1 MSAVTRLSAQ
11 GLPVMTSR
19 FPKALAVVVLVL
31 ATALGGC
38 NPFSSSGSEEAASTP
53 GASASAGLDPRYEE
67 GAFGAWSASLHTD
80 AGDARALSGQ
90 NASSGGGVQGWVDA
104 DGGTAVFAYS
114 RGDYASTLTAVGM
127 ADGSSL
133 WAVDLKDH
141 RRASES
147 VEAPLILGDFGFGD
161 VYCLP
166 MSVQNHVVCD
176 NVGLIDMRDGA
187 VTEIP
192 ETTDFMGVGSGE
204 AQDVVV
210 GNLGGNAAPVGVAAW
225 SVAGEEL
232 WRRDGLILDRSSV
245 GSTWAVA
252 RSSGSQTSYE
262 VISLTDGTTLSSFEL
277 PDGGLGANLAM
288 ATTEG
293 VLTFG
298 FLFNNGP
305 QAQYKVELLDT
316 GGDSLRVLAPAA
328 QIENRQLSISE
339 WPEEVLEHVPT
350 PETALAGIEG
360 PGRIRSRDDDWYRG
374 DSNTETV
381 TRVGA
386 PDVPLPGIDEL
397 GPVGDAVLTFDTD
410 SLNAYAAADA
420 RPLWELDLGAPDA
433 FNSHRRVKRAGRF
446 GFLIGRQS
454 DNDVTTATLL
464 APGRPGSAGAG
475 GSGDLTWEAS
485 TASGAPGIS
494 RSASDSGAAPGS
506 PSAPSTAPAPAP
518 SASMPPITVSPPS
531 GGGAVSGLQAFSD
544 DLAAANFDG
553 IRQACWTV
561 ADSTMDRQYFSAS
574 SRAGIL
580 DAIAGPG
587 EATSDGARWKGTAGT
602 VVVSSEELSSPYA
615 CPSYQPGGTAEELT
629 ADDARLLLTRIVG
642 IAEGSPV
649 RSGDNGHYDLFCQ
662 DWRTFTT
669 PAMTASLHMMLEG
682 EITVTLSSSDT
693 SSRRYTVTST
703 SNPSSPTL
711 VQNTTNASVCMDG

>member
-1 MSAVTRLSAQ
+1 
-11 GLPVMTSR
+11 MTSR
-19 FPKALAVVVLVL
+19 FPKVLAVVVLVL
-31 ATALGGC
+31 ATALSGC
-38 NPFSSSGSEEAASTP
+38 GPSPGSAESTSTP
-53 GASASAGLDPRYEE
+53 GATAAAGLDPRYEE

-80 AGDARALSGQ
+80 AEDARALSEKD
-90 NASSGGGVQGWVDA
+90 ASSYGGVQAWVDE
-104 DGGTAVFAYS
+104 DGGTAVFALSYGS
-114 RGDYASTLTAVGM
+114 YASTLTAVSMG
-127 ADGSSL
+127 DGSTR
-133 WAVDLKDH
+133 WTVDLKDH

-166 MSVQNHVVCD
+166 MTVQNHVVCD

-187 VTEIP
+187 IAEIP
-192 ETTDFMGVGSGE
+192 EVTDFIGVGSGE
-204 AQDVVV
+204 ARDVVV
-210 GNLGGNAAPVGVAAW
+210 GNLGGNAVPVGVAAW
-225 SVAGEEL
+225 SVAGAEL
-232 WRRDGLILDRSSV
+232 WRRDDLILDLSSV

-252 RSSGSQTSYE
+252 RRSGSQTSYE
-262 VISLTDGTTLSSFEL
+262 VVSLTDGATLSSFEL
-277 PDGGLGANLAM
+277 PDGGFGANLAM

-316 GGDSLRVLAPAA
+316 GGGSLRVLAPAA
-328 QIENRQLSISE
+328 QIENRQLSISA
-339 WPEEVLEHVPT
+339 WPEEVLEHIPT

-433 FNSHRRVKRAGRF
+433 INSHRRVKRAGRF
-446 GFLIGRQS
+446 GFLIGRQT
-454 DNDVTTATLL
+454 DGGATTATLL

-518 SASMPPITVSPPS
+518 SATMPPITVSPPS
-531 GGGAVSGLQAFSD
+531 GGGAVSGLQAFSN

-587 EATSDGARWKGTAGT
+587 EATPDGARWKGTAGT

-649 RSGDNGHYDLFCQ
+649 RSGDDGHYDLFCQ

-682 EITVTLSSSDT
+682 EITVTLSSSDA

>member
-1 MSAVTRLSAQ
+1 
-11 GLPVMTSR
+11 MTSR

-31 ATALGGC
+31 ATALSGC
-38 NPFSSSGSEEAASTP
+38 GPSPGSAESTSAP
-53 GASASAGLDPRYEE
+53 GATAAAGLDPRYEE
-67 GAFGAWSASLHTD
+67 GAFDAWSASLHTD
-80 AGDARALSGQ
+80 AGDARALLEKDV
-90 NASSGGGVQGWVDA
+90 SSYGGVQAWVDE
-104 DGGTAVFAYS
+104 DGGTAVFALSY
-114 RGDYASTLTAVGM
+114 GYYASTLTAVDM
-127 ADGSSL
+127 RDGSTR
-133 WAVDLKDH
+133 WTVDLKDH

-161 VYCLP
+161 EYCLP
-166 MSVQNHVVCD
+166 MTVQNHVVCD

-187 VTEIP
+187 VAEIP
-192 ETTDFMGVGSGE
+192 EVTDFIGVGSGE

-210 GNLGGNAAPVGVAAW
+210 GNLGGNAVPVGVAAW

-232 WRRDGLILDRSSV
+232 WRRDDLILDLSSV

-252 RSSGSQTSYE
+252 RRSGSRTSYE
-262 VISLTDGTTLSSFEL
+262 VVSLTDGATLSSFEL
-277 PDGGLGANLAM
+277 PDGGFGANLAM

-305 QAQYKVELLDT
+305 QAQYKVELLDA
-316 GGDSLRVLAPAA
+316 GGGSLRVLAPAA
-328 QIENRQLSISE
+328 QIENRQLSISA
-339 WPEEVLEHVPT
+339 WPEEVLEHIPT

-381 TRVGA
+381 TRVDA
-386 PDVPLPGIDEL
+386 PDVPLPGIDEF

-433 FNSHRRVKRAGRF
+433 INSHRRVKRAGRF
-446 GFLIGRQS
+446 GFLIGRQT
-454 DNDVTTATLL
+454 DGGATTATLL

-475 GSGDLTWEAS
+475 GAGDLTWEAS

-587 EATSDGARWKGTAGT
+587 ETTPDGARWKGTAGT

-615 CPSYQPGGTAEELT
+615 CPSYQSGGTAEELT

-682 EITVTLSSSDT
+682 EITVTLSSSDA

>member
-1 MSAVTRLSAQ
+1 
-11 GLPVMTSR
+11 MTSSR
-19 FPKALAVVVLVL
+19 FSKALAVVVLVL

-38 NPFSSSGSEEAASTP
+38 KPFWSSDSDESASAP
-53 GASASAGLDPRYEE
+53 GAGAPEAAGLDPRYEE

-80 AGDARALSGQ
+80 VGDAQALSGQ
-90 NASSGGGVQGWVDA
+90 DASSGGGVQGWVDA

-127 ADGSSL
+127 ADGSTR
-133 WAVDLKDH
+133 WTVDLKDH
-141 RRASES
+141 RRASGS
-147 VEAPLILGDFGFGD
+147 VETPLLVGDFGFGD

-166 MSVQNHVVCD
+166 MTVQNHVVCD

-187 VTEIP
+187 VAEIP
-192 ETTDFMGVGSGE
+192 EVTDFIGVGSGG

-210 GNLGGNAAPVGVAAW
+210 GNLGGNVVPVGVAAW

-232 WRRDGLILDRSSV
+232 WRHDGLILDRSSV

-262 VISLTDGTTLSSFEL
+262 VISLTDGATLSSFEL
-277 PDGGLGANLAM
+277 PDGGRGANLAM

-298 FLFNNGP
+298 FISS
-305 QAQYKVELLDT
+305 ADSMDRYKVELLDT
-316 GGDSLRVLAPAA
+316 GGGSLRVLSPAA
-328 QIENRQLSISE
+328 DIKIKQIPISS
-339 WPEEVLEHVPT
+339 WPEEVLEHIPT

-360 PGRIRSRDDDWYRG
+360 PGRIRSRDDDWYWG
-374 DSNTETV
+374 DSHTETV

-397 GPVGDAVLTFDTD
+397 GPGGDAVLTFDTD

-420 RPLWELDLGAPDA
+420 RPLWELDLGAEDA
-433 FNSHRRVKRAGRF
+433 INSHRRVKRAGRF

-454 DNDVTTATLL
+454 DGGATTATLL

-494 RSASDSGAAPGS
+494 RSASDSGAASGS
-506 PSAPSTAPAPAP
+506 SSAPPPSPAPAP

-544 DLAAANFDG
+544 DLAAGNFDG

-682 EITVTLSSSDT
+682 EITVTLSSSDA

-703 SNPSSPTL
+703 GNPSSPTL

>member
-1 MSAVTRLSAQ
+1 
-11 GLPVMTSR
+11 MTSR

-31 ATALGGC
+31 ATALSGC
-38 NPFSSSGSEEAASTP
+38 GPSPGSAESTSAP
-53 GASASAGLDPRYEE
+53 GATAAAGLDPRYEE

-80 AGDARALSGQ
+80 AGDARALSEKDV
-90 NASSGGGVQGWVDA
+90 SSYGGVQAWADE
-104 DGGTAVFAYS
+104 DGGTAVFALSYGS
-114 RGDYASTLTAVGM
+114 YVSTLTAVDM
-127 ADGSSL
+127 RDGSTR

-161 VYCLP
+161 EYCLP
-166 MSVQNHVVCD
+166 MTVQNHVVCD

-187 VTEIP
+187 VAEIP
-192 ETTDFMGVGSGE
+192 EVTDFIGVGSGG

-210 GNLGGNAAPVGVAAW
+210 GNLGGNAVPVGVAAW

-232 WRRDGLILDRSSV
+232 WRRDDLILDLSSV

-252 RSSGSQTSYE
+252 RRSGSRTSYE
-262 VISLTDGTTLSSFEL
+262 VVSLTDGATLSSFEL
-277 PDGGLGANLAM
+277 PDGGFGANLAM

-305 QAQYKVELLDT
+305 QAQYKVELLDA
-316 GGDSLRVLAPAA
+316 GGGSLRVLAPAA
-328 QIENRQLSISE
+328 QIENRQLSISA
-339 WPEEVLEHVPT
+339 WPEEVLEHIPT

-381 TRVGA
+381 TRVDA
-386 PDVPLPGIDEL
+386 PDVPLPGIDEF

-433 FNSHRRVKRAGRF
+433 INSHRRVKRAGRF
-446 GFLIGRQS
+446 GFLIGRQT
-454 DNDVTTATLL
+454 DGGATTATLL

-475 GSGDLTWEAS
+475 GAGDLTWEAS

-587 EATSDGARWKGTAGT
+587 ETTPDGARWKGTAGT

-682 EITVTLSSSDT
+682 EITVTLSSSDA

>member
-1 MSAVTRLSAQ
+1 
-11 GLPVMTSR
+11 MTSR

-31 ATALGGC
+31 ATALSGC

-80 AGDARALSGQ
+80 AEDARALSEKDG
-90 NASSGGGVQGWVDA
+90 SSDGGVRAWVDD
-104 DGGTAVFAYS
+104 DGGTAVFALSY
-114 RGDYASTLTAVGM
+114 GYYVSTLTAVGM
-127 ADGSSL
+127 QDGSTR
-133 WAVDLKDH
+133 WTVDLKDH
-141 RRASES
+141 RRASGS
-147 VEAPLILGDFGFGD
+147 VETPLLVGDFGFGD

-166 MSVQNHVVCD
+166 MTVQNHVVCD

-192 ETTDFMGVGSGE
+192 EITDFIGIGSGG

-210 GNLGGNAAPVGVAAW
+210 GNLGGNAVPVGVAAW

-232 WRRDGLILDRSSV
+232 WRRDDLILDLSSV

-252 RSSGSQTSYE
+252 RRSGSRTSYE
-262 VISLTDGTTLSSFEL
+262 VVSLTDGATLSSFEL
-277 PDGGLGANLAM
+277 PDGGFGANLAM

-305 QAQYKVELLDT
+305 QAQYKVELLDA
-316 GGDSLRVLAPAA
+316 GGGSLRVLAPAA
-328 QIENRQLSISE
+328 QIENRQLSISA
-339 WPEEVLEHVPT
+339 WPEEVLEHIPT

-386 PDVPLPGIDEL
+386 PDVPLPGIDEF

-433 FNSHRRVKRAGRF
+433 IDSHRRVKRAGRF
-446 GFLIGRQS
+446 GFLIGRQT
-454 DNDVTTATLL
+454 DGGATTATLL

-506 PSAPSTAPAPAP
+506 SSAPPPSPAP

-587 EATSDGARWKGTAGT
+587 ETTPDGARWKGTAGT

-662 DWRTFTT
+662 DWRTFMT

-682 EITVTLSSSDT
+682 EITVTLSSSDA

>member
-1 MSAVTRLSAQ
+1 
-11 GLPVMTSR
+11 MTSR

-31 ATALGGC
+31 ATALSGC
-38 NPFSSSGSEEAASTP
+38 GPSPGSAGSTSTP
-53 GASASAGLDPRYEE
+53 GATAAAGLDPRYEE

-80 AGDARALSGQ
+80 AGDARALSEKD
-90 NASSGGGVQGWVDA
+90 ASSYGGVQAWVDE
-104 DGGTAVFAYS
+104 DGGTAVFALSYGS
-114 RGDYASTLTAVGM
+114 YVSTLTAVDM
-127 ADGSSL
+127 RDGSTR

-161 VYCLP
+161 EYCLP
-166 MSVQNHVVCD
+166 MTVQNHVVCD

-187 VTEIP
+187 VAEIP
-192 ETTDFMGVGSGE
+192 EVTDFIGVGSGG

-210 GNLGGNAAPVGVAAW
+210 GNIGGNVVPVGVAAW
-225 SVAGEEL
+225 SVAGAEL
-232 WRRDGLILDRSSV
+232 WRRDDLILDLSSV

-252 RSSGSQTSYE
+252 RRSGSRTSYE
-262 VISLTDGTTLSSFEL
+262 VVSLTDGATLSSFEL
-277 PDGGLGANLAM
+277 PDGGFGANLAM

-305 QAQYKVELLDT
+305 QAQYKVELLDA
-316 GGDSLRVLAPAA
+316 GGGSLRVLAPAA
-328 QIENRQLSISE
+328 QIENRQLSISA
-339 WPEEVLEHVPT
+339 WPEEVLEHIPT

-386 PDVPLPGIDEL
+386 PDVPLPGIDEF

-433 FNSHRRVKRAGRF
+433 IDSHRRVKRAGRF
-446 GFLIGRQS
+446 GFLIGRQT
-454 DNDVTTATLL
+454 DGGATTATLL

-506 PSAPSTAPAPAP
+506 PSAPSTALAPAP

-587 EATSDGARWKGTAGT
+587 ETTPDGARWKGTAGT

-682 EITVTLSSSDT
+682 EITVTLSSSDA

>member
-1 MSAVTRLSAQ
+1 
-11 GLPVMTSR
+11 MTSR
-19 FPKALAVVVLVL
+19 FPKVLAVVVLVL
-31 ATALGGC
+31 ATALSGC
-38 NPFSSSGSEEAASTP
+38 GPSPGSAESTSTP

-80 AGDARALSGQ
+80 AEDARALSEKD
-90 NASSGGGVQGWVDA
+90 ASSYGGVQAWVDE
-104 DGGTAVFAYS
+104 DGGTAVFALSYGS
-114 RGDYASTLTAVGM
+114 YASTLTAVDM
-127 ADGSSL
+127 RDGSTR
-133 WAVDLKDH
+133 WTVDLKDH

-161 VYCLP
+161 EYCLP
-166 MSVQNHVVCD
+166 MTVQNHVVCD

-192 ETTDFMGVGSGE
+192 EVTDFIGVGSGE
-204 AQDVVV
+204 ARDVVV
-210 GNLGGNAAPVGVAAW
+210 GNLGGNAVPVGVAAW
-225 SVAGEEL
+225 SVAGAEL
-232 WRRDGLILDRSSV
+232 WRRDDLILDLSSV

-252 RSSGSQTSYE
+252 RRSGSQTSYE
-262 VISLTDGTTLSSFEL
+262 VVSLTDGATLSSFEL
-277 PDGGLGANLAM
+277 PDGGFGANLAM

-316 GGDSLRVLAPAA
+316 GGGSLRVLAPAA
-328 QIENRQLSISE
+328 QIENRQLSISS
-339 WPEEVLEHVPT
+339 WPEEVLEHIPT

-360 PGRIRSRDDDWYRG
+360 PGRIRSRDDDWYWG
-374 DSNTETV
+374 DSHTGTV

-420 RPLWELDLGAPDA
+420 RPLWGLDLGAPDA
-433 FNSHRRVKRAGRF
+433 INSHRRVKRAGRF

-454 DNDVTTATLL
+454 DGGATTATLL

-587 EATSDGARWKGTAGT
+587 ETTPDGARWKGTAGT

-649 RSGDNGHYDLFCQ
+649 RSGDDGHYDLFCQ

-682 EITVTLSSSDT
+682 EITVTLSSSDA

>member
-1 MSAVTRLSAQ
+1 
-11 GLPVMTSR
+11 MTSR

-31 ATALGGC
+31 ATALSGC
-38 NPFSSSGSEEAASTP
+38 GPSPGSDESTSTP

-90 NASSGGGVQGWVDA
+90 DASSGGGVQGWVDA

-133 WAVDLKDH
+133 WTVDLKDH
-141 RRASES
+141 RRASDS

-176 NVGLIDMRDGA
+176 NVGLIDMHDGA

-192 ETTDFMGVGSGE
+192 ETTDFIGVGSGE

-262 VISLTDGTTLSSFEL
+262 IISLTDGATLSSFEL

-339 WPEEVLEHVPT
+339 WPEEVLEQIPT

-433 FNSHRRVKRAGRF
+433 FNSHRRVERAGRF

-454 DNDVTTATLL
+454 DGGATTVTLL

-506 PSAPSTAPAPAP
+506 SSAPSPAPAP
-518 SASMPPITVSPPS
+518 SASMPPITVAPPS

-544 DLAAANFDG
+544 DLAAGNFDG

-682 EITVTLSSSDT
+682 EITVTLSSSDA
-693 SSRRYTVTST
+693 SSRCYTVTST

>member
-1 MSAVTRLSAQ
+1 
-11 GLPVMTSR
+11 MTSR

-31 ATALGGC
+31 ATALSGC
-38 NPFSSSGSEEAASTP
+38 GPSPGSAESTSTP
-53 GASASAGLDPRYEE
+53 GATAAAGLDPRYEE
-67 GAFGAWSASLHTD
+67 GAFGAWSASLHAD
-80 AGDARALSGQ
+80 AEDARALSEKDG
-90 NASSGGGVQGWVDA
+90 SSDGGVQAWVDE
-104 DGGTAVFAYS
+104 DGGTAVFALSY
-114 RGDYASTLTAVGM
+114 GYYASTLTAVSMG
-127 ADGSSL
+127 DGSTR
-133 WAVDLKDH
+133 WTVDLKDH

-147 VEAPLILGDFGFGD
+147 VETPLLVGDFGFGD

-166 MSVQNHVVCD
+166 MTVQNHVVCD

-187 VTEIP
+187 IAEIP
-192 ETTDFMGVGSGE
+192 EVTDFIGVGSGE
-204 AQDVVV
+204 ARDVVV
-210 GNLGGNAAPVGVAAW
+210 GNLGGNAVPVGVAAW
-225 SVAGEEL
+225 SVAGAEL
-232 WRRDGLILDRSSV
+232 WRRDDLILDLSSV

-252 RSSGSQTSYE
+252 RRSGSRTSYE
-262 VISLTDGTTLSSFEL
+262 VVSLTDGATLSSFEL
-277 PDGGLGANLAM
+277 PDGGFGANLAM

-316 GGDSLRVLAPAA
+316 GGGSLRVLAPAA
-328 QIENRQLSISE
+328 QIENRQLSISS
-339 WPEEVLEHVPT
+339 WPEEVLEHIPT

-433 FNSHRRVKRAGRF
+433 INSHRRVKRAGRF
-446 GFLIGRQS
+446 GFLIGRQT
-454 DNDVTTATLL
+454 DGGATTATLL

-518 SASMPPITVSPPS
+518 SASMPPITVSPQS

-587 EATSDGARWKGTAGT
+587 ETTPDGARWKGTAGT

-682 EITVTLSSSDT
+682 EITVTLSSSDA

>member
-1 MSAVTRLSAQ
+1 
-11 GLPVMTSR
+11 MTSR

-31 ATALGGC
+31 ATALSGC
-38 NPFSSSGSEEAASTP
+38 GPSPGSAESTSTP
-53 GASASAGLDPRYEE
+53 GATAAAGLDPRYEE

-80 AGDARALSGQ
+80 AEDARALSEKD
-90 NASSGGGVQGWVDA
+90 ASSYGGVQAWADE
-104 DGGTAVFAYS
+104 DGGTAVFALSYGS
-114 RGDYASTLTAVGM
+114 YVSTLTAVDM
-127 ADGSSL
+127 RDGSTR
-133 WAVDLKDH
+133 WTVDLKDH

-161 VYCLP
+161 EYCLP
-166 MSVQNHVVCD
+166 MTVQNHVVCD

-187 VTEIP
+187 VAEIP
-192 ETTDFMGVGSGE
+192 EVTDFIGVGSGE
-204 AQDVVV
+204 ARDVVV
-210 GNLGGNAAPVGVAAW
+210 GNLGGNAVPVGVAAW
-225 SVAGEEL
+225 SVAGAEL
-232 WRRDGLILDRSSV
+232 WRRDDLILDLSSV

-252 RSSGSQTSYE
+252 RRSGSRTSYE
-262 VISLTDGTTLSSFEL
+262 VVSLTDGATLSSFEL
-277 PDGGLGANLAM
+277 PDGGFGANLAM

-305 QAQYKVELLDT
+305 QAQYKVELLDA
-316 GGDSLRVLAPAA
+316 GGGSLRVLAPAA
-328 QIENRQLSISE
+328 QIENRQLSISA
-339 WPEEVLEHVPT
+339 WPEEVLEHIPT

-386 PDVPLPGIDEL
+386 PDVPLPGIDEF

-433 FNSHRRVKRAGRF
+433 IDSHRRVKRAGRF
-446 GFLIGRQS
+446 GFLIGRQT
-454 DNDVTTATLL
+454 DGGATTATLL

-587 EATSDGARWKGTAGT
+587 ETTPDGARWKGTAGT

-649 RSGDNGHYDLFCQ
+649 RSGDDGHYDLFCQ

-682 EITVTLSSSDT
+682 EITVTLSSSDA

>member
-1 MSAVTRLSAQ
+1 MAR
-11 GLPVMTSR
+11 R
-19 FPKALAVVVLVL
+19 
-31 ATALGGC
+31 
-38 NPFSSSGSEEAASTP
+38 SGS
-53 GASASAGLDPRYEE
+53 R
-67 GAFGAWSASLHTD
+67 
-80 AGDARALSGQ
+80 
-90 NASSGGGVQGWVDA
+90 
-104 DGGTAVFAYS
+104 
-114 RGDYASTLTAVGM
+114 
-127 ADGSSL
+127 
-133 WAVDLKDH
+133 
-141 RRASES
+141 
-147 VEAPLILGDFGFGD
+147 
-161 VYCLP
+161 
-166 MSVQNHVVCD
+166 
-176 NVGLIDMRDGA
+176 
-187 VTEIP
+187 
-192 ETTDFMGVGSGE
+192 
-204 AQDVVV
+204 
-210 GNLGGNAAPVGVAAW
+210 
-225 SVAGEEL
+225 
-232 WRRDGLILDRSSV
+232 
-245 GSTWAVA
+245 
-252 RSSGSQTSYE
+252 TSYE
-262 VISLTDGTTLSSFEL
+262 VVSLTDGATLSSFEL
-277 PDGGLGANLAM
+277 PDGGFGANLAM

-328 QIENRQLSISE
+328 QIENRQLFISA
-339 WPEEVLEHVPT
+339 WPEEVLEHIPT

-433 FNSHRRVKRAGRF
+433 INSHRRVKRAGRF
-446 GFLIGRQS
+446 GFLIGRQT
-454 DNDVTTATLL
+454 DGGATTATLL

-506 PSAPSTAPAPAP
+506 PSALSTAPAPAP

-587 EATSDGARWKGTAGT
+587 ETTPDGARWKGTAGT

-649 RSGDNGHYDLFCQ
+649 RSGDDGHYDLFCQ

-682 EITVTLSSSDT
+682 EITVTLSSSDA

>member
-1 MSAVTRLSAQ
+1 
-11 GLPVMTSR
+11 MTSR

-31 ATALGGC
+31 ATALSGC
-38 NPFSSSGSEEAASTP
+38 GPSPGSAGSTSTP

-80 AGDARALSGQ
+80 AEDARALSEKD
-90 NASSGGGVQGWVDA
+90 ASSYGGVQAWADE
-104 DGGTAVFAYS
+104 DGGTAVFALSYGS
-114 RGDYASTLTAVGM
+114 YVSTLTAVDM
-127 ADGSSL
+127 RDGSTR
-133 WAVDLKDH
+133 WTVDLKDH

-147 VEAPLILGDFGFGD
+147 LEAPLILGDFGFGD
-161 VYCLP
+161 EYCLP
-166 MSVQNHVVCD
+166 MTVQNHVVCD

-187 VTEIP
+187 VAEIP
-192 ETTDFMGVGSGE
+192 EVTDFIGVGSGE
-204 AQDVVV
+204 ARDVVV
-210 GNLGGNAAPVGVAAW
+210 GNLGGNAVPVGVAAW
-225 SVAGEEL
+225 SVAGAEL
-232 WRRDGLILDRSSV
+232 WRRDDLILDLSSV

-252 RSSGSQTSYE
+252 RRSGSRTSYE
-262 VISLTDGTTLSSFEL
+262 VVSLTDGATLSSFEL
-277 PDGGLGANLAM
+277 PDGGFGANLAM

-328 QIENRQLSISE
+328 QIENRQLSISA
-339 WPEEVLEHVPT
+339 WPEEVLEHIPT

-374 DSNTETV
+374 DSHTETV

-433 FNSHRRVKRAGRF
+433 INSHRRVKRAGRF
-446 GFLIGRQS
+446 GFLIGRQT
-454 DNDVTTATLL
+454 DGGATTATLL

-587 EATSDGARWKGTAGT
+587 ETTPDGARWKGTAGT

-649 RSGDNGHYDLFCQ
+649 RSGDDGHYDLFCQ

-682 EITVTLSSSDT
+682 EITVTLSSSDA

>member
-1 MSAVTRLSAQ
+1 
-11 GLPVMTSR
+11 MTSR

-31 ATALGGC
+31 ATALSGC

-80 AGDARALSGQ
+80 AEDARALSEKD
-90 NASSGGGVQGWVDA
+90 ASSYGGVQAWVDE
-104 DGGTAVFAYS
+104 DGGTAVFALSYGS
-114 RGDYASTLTAVGM
+114 YVSTLTAVDM
-127 ADGSSL
+127 RDGSTR
-133 WAVDLKDH
+133 WTVDLKDH

-161 VYCLP
+161 EYCLP
-166 MSVQNHVVCD
+166 MTVQNHVVCD

-187 VTEIP
+187 VAEIP
-192 ETTDFMGVGSGE
+192 EVTDFIGVGSGG
-204 AQDVVV
+204 ARDVVV
-210 GNLGGNAAPVGVAAW
+210 GNLGGNAVPVGVAAW
-225 SVAGEEL
+225 SVAGAEL
-232 WRRDGLILDRSSV
+232 WRRDDLILDLSSV

-252 RSSGSQTSYE
+252 RRSGSRTSYE
-262 VISLTDGTTLSSFEL
+262 VVSLTDGATLSSFEL
-277 PDGGLGANLAM
+277 PDGGFGANLAM

-328 QIENRQLSISE
+328 QIENRQLSISA
-339 WPEEVLEHVPT
+339 WPEEVLEHIPT

-433 FNSHRRVKRAGRF
+433 INSHRRVKRAGRF
-446 GFLIGRQS
+446 GFLIGRQT
-454 DNDVTTATLL
+454 DGGATTATLL

-475 GSGDLTWEAS
+475 GAGDLTWEAS

-587 EATSDGARWKGTAGT
+587 ETTPDGARWKGTAGT

-682 EITVTLSSSDT
+682 EITVTLSSSDA

>member
-1 MSAVTRLSAQ
+1 
-11 GLPVMTSR
+11 MTSR
-19 FPKALAVVVLVL
+19 FPKAVAVVVLVL
-31 ATALGGC
+31 ATALSGC
-38 NPFSSSGSEEAASTP
+38 GPSPGSAESTSTP

-80 AGDARALSGQ
+80 AEDARALSEKD
-90 NASSGGGVQGWVDA
+90 ASSYGGVQAWVDE
-104 DGGTAVFAYS
+104 DGGTAVFALSYGS
-114 RGDYASTLTAVGM
+114 YVSTLTAVDM
-127 ADGSSL
+127 RDGSTR
-133 WAVDLKDH
+133 WTVDLKDH

-161 VYCLP
+161 EYCLP
-166 MSVQNHVVCD
+166 MTVQNHVVCD

-187 VTEIP
+187 VAEIP
-192 ETTDFMGVGSGE
+192 EVTDFIGVGSGE
-204 AQDVVV
+204 ARDVVV
-210 GNLGGNAAPVGVAAW
+210 GNLGGNAVPVGVAAW
-225 SVAGEEL
+225 SVAGAEL
-232 WRRDGLILDRSSV
+232 WRRDDLILDLSSV

-252 RSSGSQTSYE
+252 RRSGSQTSYE
-262 VISLTDGTTLSSFEL
+262 VVSLTDGATLSSFEL
-277 PDGGLGANLAM
+277 PDGGFGANLAM

-305 QAQYKVELLDT
+305 QAQYKVELLDA
-316 GGDSLRVLAPAA
+316 GGGSLRVLAPAA
-328 QIENRQLSISE
+328 QIENRQLSISA
-339 WPEEVLEHVPT
+339 WPEEVLEHIPT

-386 PDVPLPGIDEL
+386 PDVPLPGIDEF

-410 SLNAYAAADA
+410 SLSAYAAADA

-446 GFLIGRQS
+446 GFLIGRQT
-454 DNDVTTATLL
+454 DGGATTATLL

-587 EATSDGARWKGTAGT
+587 ETTPDGARWEGTAGT

-649 RSGDNGHYDLFCQ
+649 RSGDDGHYDLFCQ

-682 EITVTLSSSDT
+682 EITVTLSSSDA

>member
-1 MSAVTRLSAQ
+1 
-11 GLPVMTSR
+11 MTSR
-19 FPKALAVVVLVL
+19 FPKVLAVVVLVL
-31 ATALGGC
+31 ATALSGC
-38 NPFSSSGSEEAASTP
+38 GPSPGSDESTSTP
-53 GASASAGLDPRYEE
+53 GATAAAGLDPRYEE

-80 AGDARALSGQ
+80 AGDAQALSGQ
-90 NASSGGGVQGWVDA
+90 DASSGGGVQGWVDA

-133 WAVDLKDH
+133 WTVDLKDH

-192 ETTDFMGVGSGE
+192 EVTDFIGVGSGE
-204 AQDVVV
+204 ARDVVV

-252 RSSGSQTSYE
+252 RSSGSRTSYE
-262 VISLTDGTTLSSFEL
+262 VVSLTDGATLSSFEL
-277 PDGGLGANLAM
+277 PDGGFGANLAM

-316 GGDSLRVLAPAA
+316 GGGSLRVLAPAA

-339 WPEEVLEHVPT
+339 WPEEVLEQIPT

-433 FNSHRRVKRAGRF
+433 FNSHRRVERAGRF

-454 DNDVTTATLL
+454 DGGATTVTLL

-506 PSAPSTAPAPAP
+506 SSAPPPSPAPAP

-649 RSGDNGHYDLFCQ
+649 RSGDDGHYDLFCQ

-682 EITVTLSSSDT
+682 EITVTLSSSDA

-703 SNPSSPTL
+703 GNPSSSGIL

>member
-1 MSAVTRLSAQ
+1 
-11 GLPVMTSR
+11 MTSSR
-19 FPKALAVVVLVL
+19 FSKALAVVVLVL

-38 NPFSSSGSEEAASTP
+38 KPFWSSDSDESASAP
-53 GASASAGLDPRYEE
+53 GATAPEAAGLDPRYEE

-80 AGDARALSGQ
+80 AEDARALSEKDG
-90 NASSGGGVQGWVDA
+90 SSDGGVQAWVDD
-104 DGGTAVFAYS
+104 DGGTAVFALSY
-114 RGDYASTLTAVGM
+114 GYYVSTLTAVDM
-127 ADGSSL
+127 RDGSTR
-133 WAVDLKDH
+133 WTVDLKDH

-161 VYCLP
+161 EYCLP
-166 MSVQNHVVCD
+166 MTVQNHVVCD

-187 VTEIP
+187 IAEIP
-192 ETTDFMGVGSGE
+192 EVTDFIGVGSGG

-210 GNLGGNAAPVGVAAW
+210 GNLGGNVVPVGVAAW
-225 SVAGEEL
+225 SVAGAEL
-232 WRRDGLILDRSSV
+232 WRRDDLILDLSSV

-252 RSSGSQTSYE
+252 RRSGSQTSYE
-262 VISLTDGTTLSSFEL
+262 VVSLTDGATLSSFEL
-277 PDGGLGANLAM
+277 PDGGFGANLAM

-316 GGDSLRVLAPAA
+316 GGGSLRVLAPAA
-328 QIENRQLSISE
+328 QIENRQLSISA
-339 WPEEVLEHVPT
+339 WPEKVLEHIPT

-433 FNSHRRVKRAGRF
+433 INSHRRVKRAGRF
-446 GFLIGRQS
+446 GFLIGRQT
-454 DNDVTTATLL
+454 DGGATTATLL

-682 EITVTLSSSDT
+682 EITVTLSSSDA

>member
-1 MSAVTRLSAQ
+1 MI
-11 GLPVMTSR
+11 SR

-31 ATALGGC
+31 ATALSGC
-38 NPFSSSGSEEAASTP
+38 GPSPGSAESTSTP
-53 GASASAGLDPRYEE
+53 GATAAAGLDPRYEE

-80 AGDARALSGQ
+80 AEDARALSEKD
-90 NASSGGGVQGWVDA
+90 ASSYGGVQAWVDE
-104 DGGTAVFAYS
+104 DGGTAVFALSY
-114 RGDYASTLTAVGM
+114 GCYASTLTAVDM
-127 ADGSSL
+127 RDGSTR
-133 WAVDLKDH
+133 WTVDLKDH

-161 VYCLP
+161 EYCLP
-166 MSVQNHVVCD
+166 MTVQNHVVCD

-187 VTEIP
+187 IAEIP
-192 ETTDFMGVGSGE
+192 EVTDFIGVGSGE
-204 AQDVVV
+204 ARDVV
-210 GNLGGNAAPVGVAAW
+210 GNLGGNAVPVGVAAW

-232 WRRDGLILDRSSV
+232 WRRDDLILDLSSV

-252 RSSGSQTSYE
+252 RRSGSRTSYE
-262 VISLTDGTTLSSFEL
+262 VVSLTDGATLSSFEL
-277 PDGGLGANLAM
+277 PDGGFGANLAM

-305 QAQYKVELLDT
+305 QAQYKVELLDA
-316 GGDSLRVLAPAA
+316 GGGSLRVLAPAA
-328 QIENRQLSISE
+328 QIENRQLSISA
-339 WPEEVLEHVPT
+339 WPEEVLEHIPT

-381 TRVGA
+381 TRVDA
-386 PDVPLPGIDEL
+386 PDVPLPGIDEF

-433 FNSHRRVKRAGRF
+433 INSHRRVKRAGRF
-446 GFLIGRQS
+446 GFLIGRQT
-454 DNDVTTATLL
+454 DGGATTATLL

-475 GSGDLTWEAS
+475 GAGDLTWEAS

-587 EATSDGARWKGTAGT
+587 ETTPDGARWKGTAGT

-649 RSGDNGHYDLFCQ
+649 RSGDDGHYDLFCQ

-682 EITVTLSSSDT
+682 EITVTLSSSDA

>member
-1 MSAVTRLSAQ
+1 
-11 GLPVMTSR
+11 MTSR

-31 ATALGGC
+31 ATALSGC
-38 NPFSSSGSEEAASTP
+38 GPSPGSAESTSAP
-53 GASASAGLDPRYEE
+53 GATAAAGLDPRYEE

-80 AGDARALSGQ
+80 AGDARALSEKDV
-90 NASSGGGVQGWVDA
+90 SSDGGVRAWVDD
-104 DGGTAVFAYS
+104 DGGTAVFALSYGS
-114 RGDYASTLTAVGM
+114 YVSTLTAVDM
-127 ADGSSL
+127 RDGSTR
-133 WAVDLKDH
+133 WTVDLKDH

-161 VYCLP
+161 EYCLP
-166 MSVQNHVVCD
+166 MTVQNHVVCD

-187 VTEIP
+187 VAEIP
-192 ETTDFMGVGSGE
+192 ETTDFMGIGSGE

-210 GNLGGNAAPVGVAAW
+210 GNLGGNAVPVGVAAW

-232 WRRDGLILDRSSV
+232 WRRDDLILDLSSV
-245 GSTWAVA
+245 RSTWAVA
-252 RSSGSQTSYE
+252 RRSGSRTSYE
-262 VISLTDGTTLSSFEL
+262 VVSLTDGATLSSFEL
-277 PDGGLGANLAM
+277 PDGGFGANLAM

-305 QAQYKVELLDT
+305 QAQYKVELFDA
-316 GGDSLRVLAPAA
+316 GGGSLRVLAPAA
-328 QIENRQLSISE
+328 QIENRQLSISA
-339 WPEEVLEHVPT
+339 WPEEVLEHIPT

-381 TRVGA
+381 TRVDA
-386 PDVPLPGIDEL
+386 PDVPLPGIDEF

-433 FNSHRRVKRAGRF
+433 INSHRRVKRAGRF
-446 GFLIGRQS
+446 GFLIGRQT
-454 DNDVTTATLL
+454 DGGATTATLL

-587 EATSDGARWKGTAGT
+587 ETTPDGARWKGTAGT

-682 EITVTLSSSDT
+682 EITVTLSSSDA

>member
-1 MSAVTRLSAQ
+1 
-11 GLPVMTSR
+11 MTSR

-31 ATALGGC
+31 ATALSGC
-38 NPFSSSGSEEAASTP
+38 GPSPGSAGSTSTP
-53 GASASAGLDPRYEE
+53 GATAAAGLDPRYEE

-80 AGDARALSGQ
+80 AEDARALSEKDG
-90 NASSGGGVQGWVDA
+90 SSDGGVRAWVDD
-104 DGGTAVFAYS
+104 DGGTAVFALSY
-114 RGDYASTLTAVGM
+114 GYYVSTLTAVGM
-127 ADGSSL
+127 QDGSTR
-133 WAVDLKDH
+133 WTVDLKDH
-141 RRASES
+141 RRASGS
-147 VEAPLILGDFGFGD
+147 VETPLLVGDFGFGD

-166 MSVQNHVVCD
+166 MTVQNHVVCD

-187 VTEIP
+187 ITEIP
-192 ETTDFMGVGSGE
+192 EVTDFIGVGSGE
-204 AQDVVV
+204 AQDIVV
-210 GNLGGNAAPVGVAAW
+210 GNLGGNVVPVGVAAW

-232 WRRDGLILDRSSV
+232 WRRDDLILDLSSV

-252 RSSGSQTSYE
+252 RRSGSQTSYE
-262 VISLTDGTTLSSFEL
+262 VVSLTDGATLSSFEL
-277 PDGGLGANLAM
+277 PDGGFGANLAM

-305 QAQYKVELLDT
+305 QAQYKVELLDA
-316 GGDSLRVLAPAA
+316 GGGSLRVLAPAA
-328 QIENRQLSISE
+328 QIENRQLSISA
-339 WPEEVLEHVPT
+339 WPEEVLEHIPT

-386 PDVPLPGIDEL
+386 PDVPLPGIDEF

-410 SLNAYAAADA
+410 SLSAYAAADA

-446 GFLIGRQS
+446 GFLIGRQT
-454 DNDVTTATLL
+454 DGGATTATLL

-587 EATSDGARWKGTAGT
+587 ETTPDGARWEGTAGT

-682 EITVTLSSSDT
+682 EITVTLSSSDA

>member
-1 MSAVTRLSAQ
+1 
-11 GLPVMTSR
+11 MTSR
-19 FPKALAVVVLVL
+19 FPKVLAVVVLVL
-31 ATALGGC
+31 ATALSGC
-38 NPFSSSGSEEAASTP
+38 GPSPGSDESTSTP
-53 GASASAGLDPRYEE
+53 GATAAAGLDPRYEE

-80 AGDARALSGQ
+80 AGDAQALSGQ
-90 NASSGGGVQGWVDA
+90 DASSGGGVQGWVDA

-133 WAVDLKDH
+133 WTVDLKDH

-252 RSSGSQTSYE
+252 RSSGSRTSYE
-262 VISLTDGTTLSSFEL
+262 VVSLTDGATLSSFEL
-277 PDGGLGANLAM
+277 PDGGFGANLAM

-316 GGDSLRVLAPAA
+316 GGGSLRVLAPAA

-339 WPEEVLEHVPT
+339 WPEEVLEQIPT

-433 FNSHRRVKRAGRF
+433 INSHRRVKRAGRF
-446 GFLIGRQS
+446 GFLIGRQT
-454 DNDVTTATLL
+454 DGGATTATLL

-506 PSAPSTAPAPAP
+506 SSAPPPSPAPAP

-682 EITVTLSSSDT
+682 EITVTLSSSDA

-703 SNPSSPTL
+703 GNPSSSGIL

>member
-1 MSAVTRLSAQ
+1 
-11 GLPVMTSR
+11 MTSR

-31 ATALGGC
+31 ATALSGC
-38 NPFSSSGSEEAASTP
+38 GPSPGSAGSTSTP
-53 GASASAGLDPRYEE
+53 GATAAAGLDPRYEE

-80 AGDARALSGQ
+80 AGDARALSEKDV
-90 NASSGGGVQGWVDA
+90 SSYGGVQAWVDE
-104 DGGTAVFAYS
+104 DGGTAVFALSYGS
-114 RGDYASTLTAVGM
+114 YVSTLTAVDM
-127 ADGSSL
+127 RDGSTR
-133 WAVDLKDH
+133 WTVDLKDH

-161 VYCLP
+161 EYCLP
-166 MSVQNHVVCD
+166 MTVQNHVVCD

-187 VTEIP
+187 IAEIP
-192 ETTDFMGVGSGE
+192 EVTDFIGVGSGG

-210 GNLGGNAAPVGVAAW
+210 GNLGGNAVPVGVAAW

-232 WRRDGLILDRSSV
+232 WRRDDLILDLSSV

-252 RSSGSQTSYE
+252 RRSGSRTSYE
-262 VISLTDGTTLSSFEL
+262 VVSLTDGATLSSFEL
-277 PDGGLGANLAM
+277 PDGGFGANLAM

-328 QIENRQLSISE
+328 QIENRQLFISA
-339 WPEEVLEHVPT
+339 WPEEVLEHIPT

-381 TRVGA
+381 TRVDA
-386 PDVPLPGIDEL
+386 PDVPLPGIDEF

-433 FNSHRRVKRAGRF
+433 INSHRRVKRAGRF
-446 GFLIGRQS
+446 GFLIGRQT
-454 DNDVTTATLL
+454 DGGATTATLL

-587 EATSDGARWKGTAGT
+587 ETTPDGARWKGTAGT

-649 RSGDNGHYDLFCQ
+649 RSGDDGHYDLFCQ

-682 EITVTLSSSDT
+682 EITVTLSSSDA

>member
-1 MSAVTRLSAQ
+1 
-11 GLPVMTSR
+11 MTSR
-19 FPKALAVVVLVL
+19 FPKVLAVVVLVL
-31 ATALGGC
+31 ATALSGC
-38 NPFSSSGSEEAASTP
+38 GPSPGSAGSTSTP
-53 GASASAGLDPRYEE
+53 GATAAAGLDPRYEE

-80 AGDARALSGQ
+80 AGDARALSEKD
-90 NASSGGGVQGWVDA
+90 ASSYGGVQAWVDE
-104 DGGTAVFAYS
+104 DGGTAVFALSYGS
-114 RGDYASTLTAVGM
+114 YVSTLTAVDM
-127 ADGSSL
+127 RDGSTR

-161 VYCLP
+161 EYCLP
-166 MSVQNHVVCD
+166 MTVQNHVVCD

-187 VTEIP
+187 VAEIP
-192 ETTDFMGVGSGE
+192 EVTDFIGVGSGG

-210 GNLGGNAAPVGVAAW
+210 GNLGGNAVPVGVAAW
-225 SVAGEEL
+225 SVAGAEL
-232 WRRDGLILDRSSV
+232 WRRDDLILDLSSV

-252 RSSGSQTSYE
+252 RRSGSRTSYE
-262 VISLTDGTTLSSFEL
+262 VVSLTDGATLSSFEL
-277 PDGGLGANLAM
+277 PDGGFGANLAM

-305 QAQYKVELLDT
+305 QAQYKVELLDA
-316 GGDSLRVLAPAA
+316 GGGSLRVLAPAA
-328 QIENRQLSISE
+328 QIENRQLSISA
-339 WPEEVLEHVPT
+339 WPEEVLEHIPT

-433 FNSHRRVKRAGRF
+433 IDSHRRVKRAGRF
-446 GFLIGRQS
+446 GFLIGRQT
-454 DNDVTTATLL
+454 DGGATTATLL

-587 EATSDGARWKGTAGT
+587 ETTPDGARWKGTAGT

-682 EITVTLSSSDT
+682 EITVTLSSSDA

>member
-1 MSAVTRLSAQ
+1 
-11 GLPVMTSR
+11 MTSR

-31 ATALGGC
+31 ATALSGC
-38 NPFSSSGSEEAASTP
+38 GPSPGSAESTSAP
-53 GASASAGLDPRYEE
+53 GATAAAGLDPRYEE

-80 AGDARALSGQ
+80 AGDARALSEKDV
-90 NASSGGGVQGWVDA
+90 SSYGGVQAWADE
-104 DGGTAVFAYS
+104 DGGTAVFALSYGS
-114 RGDYASTLTAVGM
+114 YVSTLTAVDM
-127 ADGSSL
+127 RDGSTR

-161 VYCLP
+161 EYCLP
-166 MSVQNHVVCD
+166 MTVQNHVVCD

-187 VTEIP
+187 VAEIP
-192 ETTDFMGVGSGE
+192 EVTDFIGVGSGG

-210 GNLGGNAAPVGVAAW
+210 GNLGGNAVPVGVAAW

-232 WRRDGLILDRSSV
+232 WRRDDLILDLSSV

-252 RSSGSQTSYE
+252 RRSGSRTSYE
-262 VISLTDGTTLSSFEL
+262 VVSLTDGATLSSFEL
-277 PDGGLGANLAM
+277 PDGGFGANLAM

-305 QAQYKVELLDT
+305 QAQYKVELLDA
-316 GGDSLRVLAPAA
+316 GGGSLRVLAPAA
-328 QIENRQLSISE
+328 QIENRQLSISA
-339 WPEEVLEHVPT
+339 WPEEVLEHIPT

-381 TRVGA
+381 TRVDA
-386 PDVPLPGIDEL
+386 PDVPLPGIDEF

-433 FNSHRRVKRAGRF
+433 INSHRRVKRAGRF
-446 GFLIGRQS
+446 GFLIGRQT
-454 DNDVTTATLL
+454 DGGATTATLL

-506 PSAPSTAPAPAP
+506 SSAPSTAPAPAP

-587 EATSDGARWKGTAGT
+587 ETTPDGARWKGTAGT

-682 EITVTLSSSDT
+682 EITVTLSSSDA

>member
-1 MSAVTRLSAQ
+1 
-11 GLPVMTSR
+11 MTSR

-31 ATALGGC
+31 ATALSGC
-38 NPFSSSGSEEAASTP
+38 GPSPGSAGSTSTP
-53 GASASAGLDPRYEE
+53 GATAAAGLDPRYEE

-80 AGDARALSGQ
+80 AGDARALSEKD
-90 NASSGGGVQGWVDA
+90 ASSYGGVQAWVDE
-104 DGGTAVFAYS
+104 DGGTAVFALSYGS
-114 RGDYASTLTAVGM
+114 YVSTLTAVDM
-127 ADGSSL
+127 RDGSTR

-161 VYCLP
+161 EYCLP
-166 MSVQNHVVCD
+166 MTVQNHVVCD

-187 VTEIP
+187 VAEIP
-192 ETTDFMGVGSGE
+192 EVTDFIGVGSGG

-210 GNLGGNAAPVGVAAW
+210 GNIGGNVVPVGVAAW
-225 SVAGEEL
+225 SVAGAEL
-232 WRRDGLILDRSSV
+232 WRRDDLILDLSSV

-252 RSSGSQTSYE
+252 RRSGSRTSYE
-262 VISLTDGTTLSSFEL
+262 VVSLTDGATLSSFEL
-277 PDGGLGANLAM
+277 PDGGFGANLAM

-305 QAQYKVELLDT
+305 QAQYKVELLDA
-316 GGDSLRVLAPAA
+316 GGGSLRVLAPAA
-328 QIENRQLSISE
+328 QIENRQLSISA
-339 WPEEVLEHVPT
+339 WPEEVLEHIPT

-386 PDVPLPGIDEL
+386 PDVPLPGIDEF

-433 FNSHRRVKRAGRF
+433 IDSHRRVKRAGRF
-446 GFLIGRQS
+446 GFLIGRQT
-454 DNDVTTATLL
+454 DGGATTATLL

-587 EATSDGARWKGTAGT
+587 ETTPDGARWKGTAGT

-615 CPSYQPGGTAEELT
+615 CPSYPPGGTAEELT

-682 EITVTLSSSDT
+682 EITVTLSSSDA

>member
-1 MSAVTRLSAQ
+1 
-11 GLPVMTSR
+11 MTSR

-31 ATALGGC
+31 ATALSGC
-38 NPFSSSGSEEAASTP
+38 GPSPGSAGSTSAP
-53 GASASAGLDPRYEE
+53 GATAAAGLDPRYEE

-80 AGDARALSGQ
+80 AGDARALSEKDV
-90 NASSGGGVQGWVDA
+90 SSYGGVQAWADE
-104 DGGTAVFAYS
+104 DGGTAVFALSYGS
-114 RGDYASTLTAVGM
+114 YVSTLTAVDM
-127 ADGSSL
+127 RDGSTR

-161 VYCLP
+161 EYCLP
-166 MSVQNHVVCD
+166 MTVQNHVVCD

-187 VTEIP
+187 VAEIP
-192 ETTDFMGVGSGE
+192 EVTDFIGVGSGG

-210 GNLGGNAAPVGVAAW
+210 GNLGGNAVPVGVAAW

-232 WRRDGLILDRSSV
+232 WRHDDLILDLSSV

-252 RSSGSQTSYE
+252 RRSGSRTSYE
-262 VISLTDGTTLSSFEL
+262 VVSLTDGATLSSFEL
-277 PDGGLGANLAM
+277 PDGGFGANLAM

-305 QAQYKVELLDT
+305 QAQYKVELLDA
-316 GGDSLRVLAPAA
+316 GGGSLRVLAPAA
-328 QIENRQLSISE
+328 QIENRQLSISA
-339 WPEEVLEHVPT
+339 WPEEVLEHIPT

-381 TRVGA
+381 TRVDA

-433 FNSHRRVKRAGRF
+433 INSHRRVKRAGRF

-454 DNDVTTATLL
+454 DGGATTATLL

-544 DLAAANFDG
+544 DLAAGNFDG

-649 RSGDNGHYDLFCQ
+649 RSGDDGHYDLFCQ

-682 EITVTLSSSDT
+682 EITVTLSSSDA

>member
-1 MSAVTRLSAQ
+1 
-11 GLPVMTSR
+11 MTSSR
-19 FPKALAVVVLVL
+19 FSKALAVVVLVL

-38 NPFSSSGSEEAASTP
+38 KPFWSSDSDESASAP
-53 GASASAGLDPRYEE
+53 GAGAPEAAGLDPRYEE

-80 AGDARALSGQ
+80 AGDARALSEKD
-90 NASSGGGVQGWVDA
+90 ASSYGGVQAWVDE
-104 DGGTAVFAYS
+104 DGGTAVFALSYGS
-114 RGDYASTLTAVGM
+114 YASTLTAVDM
-127 ADGSSL
+127 RDGSTR
-133 WAVDLKDH
+133 WTVDLKDH

-161 VYCLP
+161 EYCLP
-166 MSVQNHVVCD
+166 MTVQNHVVCD

-192 ETTDFMGVGSGE
+192 EVTDFIGVGSGE
-204 AQDVVV
+204 ARDVVV
-210 GNLGGNAAPVGVAAW
+210 GNLGGNAVPVGVAAW
-225 SVAGEEL
+225 SVAGAEL
-232 WRRDGLILDRSSV
+232 WRRDDLILDLSSV

-252 RSSGSQTSYE
+252 RRSGSQTSYE
-262 VISLTDGTTLSSFEL
+262 VVSLTDGATLSSFEL
-277 PDGGLGANLAM
+277 PDGGFGANLAM

-316 GGDSLRVLAPAA
+316 GGGSLRVLAPAA
-328 QIENRQLSISE
+328 QIENRQLPISS
-339 WPEEVLEHVPT
+339 WPEEVLEHIPT

-420 RPLWELDLGAPDA
+420 RPLWGLDLGAPDA
-433 FNSHRRVKRAGRF
+433 INSHRRVKRAGRF
-446 GFLIGRQS
+446 GFLIGRQT
-454 DNDVTTATLL
+454 DGGATTATLL

-494 RSASDSGAAPGS
+494 RSASDSGAASGS
-506 PSAPSTAPAPAP
+506 SSAPPTAPAPAP

-682 EITVTLSSSDT
+682 EITVTLSSSDA

>member
-1 MSAVTRLSAQ
+1 
-11 GLPVMTSR
+11 MTSSR
-19 FPKALAVVVLVL
+19 FSKALAVVVLVL

-38 NPFSSSGSEEAASTP
+38 GPSPGSAESTSTP
-53 GASASAGLDPRYEE
+53 GATAAAGLDPRYEE

-80 AGDARALSGQ
+80 AEDARALSEKDG
-90 NASSGGGVQGWVDA
+90 SSDGGVQAWVDA

-133 WAVDLKDH
+133 WTVDLKDH

-252 RSSGSQTSYE
+252 RSSGSRTSYE
-262 VISLTDGTTLSSFEL
+262 VVSLTDGTTLSSFEL
-277 PDGGLGANLAM
+277 PDGELGANLAM

-339 WPEEVLEHVPT
+339 WPEEVLEQIPT

-433 FNSHRRVKRAGRF
+433 FNSHRRVERAGRF

-454 DNDVTTATLL
+454 DGGATTVTLL

-506 PSAPSTAPAPAP
+506 SSAPPPSPAPAP

-544 DLAAANFDG
+544 DLAAGNFDG

-682 EITVTLSSSDT
+682 EITVTLSSSDA

>member
-1 MSAVTRLSAQ
+1 
-11 GLPVMTSR
+11 MTSR

-31 ATALGGC
+31 ATALSGC

-80 AGDARALSGQ
+80 AEDARALSEKD
-90 NASSGGGVQGWVDA
+90 ASSYGGVQAWVDE
-104 DGGTAVFAYS
+104 DGGTAVFALSY
-114 RGDYASTLTAVGM
+114 GYYASTLTAVDM
-127 ADGSSL
+127 RDGSTR
-133 WAVDLKDH
+133 WTVDLKDH

-147 VEAPLILGDFGFGD
+147 VETPLLVGDFGFGD

-166 MSVQNHVVCD
+166 MTVQNHVVCD

-192 ETTDFMGVGSGE
+192 EVTDFIGVGSGG
-204 AQDVVV
+204 ARDVVV
-210 GNLGGNAAPVGVAAW
+210 GNLGGNAVPVGVAAW
-225 SVAGEEL
+225 SVAGAEL
-232 WRRDGLILDRSSV
+232 WRRDDLILDLSSV

-252 RSSGSQTSYE
+252 RRSGSRTSYE
-262 VISLTDGTTLSSFEL
+262 VVSLTDGATLSSFEL
-277 PDGGLGANLAM
+277 PDGGFGANLAM

-316 GGDSLRVLAPAA
+316 GGGSLRVLAPAA
-328 QIENRQLSISE
+328 QIENRQLSISA
-339 WPEEVLEHVPT
+339 WPEEVLEHIPT

-433 FNSHRRVKRAGRF
+433 INSHRRVKRAGRF
-446 GFLIGRQS
+446 GFLIGRQT
-454 DNDVTTATLL
+454 DGGATTATLL

-587 EATSDGARWKGTAGT
+587 EATPDGARWKGTAGT

-682 EITVTLSSSDT
+682 EITVTLSSSDA

>member
-1 MSAVTRLSAQ
+1 
-11 GLPVMTSR
+11 MTSR
-19 FPKALAVVVLVL
+19 FPKVLAVVVLVL
-31 ATALGGC
+31 ATALSGC
-38 NPFSSSGSEEAASTP
+38 NPFSSSGSEEATSAS

-90 NASSGGGVQGWVDA
+90 DASSGGGVQGWVDA

-133 WAVDLKDH
+133 WTVDLKDH

-252 RSSGSQTSYE
+252 RSSGSRTSYE
-262 VISLTDGTTLSSFEL
+262 VVSLTDGATLSSFEL

-305 QAQYKVELLDT
+305 QSQYKVELLDT

-339 WPEEVLEHVPT
+339 WPEEVLEQIPT

-360 PGRIRSRDDDWYRG
+360 PGHIRSRDDDWYRG

-433 FNSHRRVKRAGRF
+433 FNSHRRVERAGRF

-454 DNDVTTATLL
+454 DGGATTVTLL

-506 PSAPSTAPAPAP
+506 SSAPSPAPAP

-544 DLAAANFDG
+544 DLAAGNFDG

-561 ADSTMDRQYFSAS
+561 SDSTMDRQYFSAS

-587 EATSDGARWKGTAGT
+587 ETTSDGARWKGTAGT

-642 IAEGSPV
+642 IAEGGPV
-649 RSGDNGHYDLFCQ
+649 RSGDDGHYDLFCQ

-682 EITVTLSSSDT
+682 EITVTLSSSDA

-703 SNPSSPTL
+703 GNPSSSGIL

>member
-31 ATALGGC
+31 ATALSGC
-38 NPFSSSGSEEAASTP
+38 NPFSSSGSEEATSAS

-90 NASSGGGVQGWVDA
+90 DASSGGGVQGWVDA

-133 WAVDLKDH
+133 WTVDLKDH

-252 RSSGSQTSYE
+252 RSSGSRTSYE
-262 VISLTDGTTLSSFEL
+262 IISLTDGTTLSSFEL

-328 QIENRQLSISE
+328 QIENRQLSISA
-339 WPEEVLEHVPT
+339 WPEEVLEHIPT

-360 PGRIRSRDDDWYRG
+360 PGRIRSRDDDWYWG
-374 DSNTETV
+374 DSHTETV

-433 FNSHRRVKRAGRF
+433 FNSHRRVERAGRF

-454 DNDVTTATLL
+454 DGGATTVTLL

-506 PSAPSTAPAPAP
+506 SSAPSPAPAP

-544 DLAAANFDG
+544 DLAAGNFDG

-574 SRAGIL
+574 SRGGIL

-649 RSGDNGHYDLFCQ
+649 RSGDDGHYDLFCQ

-682 EITVTLSSSDT
+682 EITVTLSSSDA

-703 SNPSSPTL
+703 GNPSSSGIL

>member
-1 MSAVTRLSAQ
+1 
-11 GLPVMTSR
+11 MTSR
-19 FPKALAVVVLVL
+19 FPKVLAVVVLVL
-31 ATALGGC
+31 ATALSGC
-38 NPFSSSGSEEAASTP
+38 GPSPGSAESTSTP
-53 GASASAGLDPRYEE
+53 GATAAAGLDPRYEE

-80 AGDARALSGQ
+80 AEDARALSEKDT
-90 NASSGGGVQGWVDA
+90 SSYGGVQAWVDE
-104 DGGTAVFAYS
+104 DGGTAVFALSYGS
-114 RGDYASTLTAVGM
+114 YVSTLTAVDM
-127 ADGSSL
+127 RDGSTR
-133 WAVDLKDH
+133 WTVDLKDH

-161 VYCLP
+161 EYCLP
-166 MSVQNHVVCD
+166 MTVQNHVVCD

-187 VTEIP
+187 ITEIP
-192 ETTDFMGVGSGE
+192 EVTDFIGVGSGG

-210 GNLGGNAAPVGVAAW
+210 GNLGGNAVPVGVAAW

-232 WRRDGLILDRSSV
+232 WRRDDLILDLSSV

-252 RSSGSQTSYE
+252 RRSGSRTSYE
-262 VISLTDGTTLSSFEL
+262 VVSLTDGATLSSFEL
-277 PDGGLGANLAM
+277 PDGGFGANLAM

-305 QAQYKVELLDT
+305 QAQYKVELLDA
-316 GGDSLRVLAPAA
+316 GGGSLRVLAPAA
-328 QIENRQLSISE
+328 QIENRQLSISA
-339 WPEEVLEHVPT
+339 WPEEVLEHIPT

-381 TRVGA
+381 TRVDA

-433 FNSHRRVKRAGRF
+433 INSHRRVKRAGRF
-446 GFLIGRQS
+446 GFLIGRQT
-454 DNDVTTATLL
+454 DGGATTATLL

-587 EATSDGARWKGTAGT
+587 ETTPDGARWKGTAGT

-682 EITVTLSSSDT
+682 EITVTLSSSDA

>member
-1 MSAVTRLSAQ
+1 
-11 GLPVMTSR
+11 MTSR

-31 ATALGGC
+31 ATALSGC
-38 NPFSSSGSEEAASTP
+38 GPSPGSAESTSTP
-53 GASASAGLDPRYEE
+53 GATAAAGLDPRYEE

-80 AGDARALSGQ
+80 VGDARALSEKDV
-90 NASSGGGVQGWVDA
+90 SSYGGVQAWADE
-104 DGGTAVFAYS
+104 DGGTAVFALSYGS
-114 RGDYASTLTAVGM
+114 YVSTLTAVDM
-127 ADGSSL
+127 RDGSTR

-161 VYCLP
+161 EYCLP
-166 MSVQNHVVCD
+166 MTVQNHVVCD

-187 VTEIP
+187 VAEIP
-192 ETTDFMGVGSGE
+192 EVTDFIGVGSGE
-204 AQDVVV
+204 ARDVVV
-210 GNLGGNAAPVGVAAW
+210 GNLGGNAVPVGVAAW
-225 SVAGEEL
+225 SVAGAEL
-232 WRRDGLILDRSSV
+232 WRRDDLILDLSSV

-252 RSSGSQTSYE
+252 RRSGSQTSYE
-262 VISLTDGTTLSSFEL
+262 VVSLTDGATLSSFEL
-277 PDGGLGANLAM
+277 PDGGFGANLAM

-328 QIENRQLSISE
+328 QIENRQLFISA
-339 WPEEVLEHVPT
+339 WPEEVLEHIPT

-386 PDVPLPGIDEL
+386 SDVPLPGIDEF

-433 FNSHRRVKRAGRF
+433 INSHRRVKRAGRF
-446 GFLIGRQS
+446 GFLIGRQT
-454 DNDVTTATLL
+454 DGGATTATLL

-587 EATSDGARWKGTAGT
+587 ETTPDGARWKGTAGT

-649 RSGDNGHYDLFCQ
+649 RSGDDGHYDLFCQ

-682 EITVTLSSSDT
+682 EITVTLSSSDA

>member
-1 MSAVTRLSAQ
+1 
-11 GLPVMTSR
+11 MTSR

-31 ATALGGC
+31 ATALSGC
-38 NPFSSSGSEEAASTP
+38 GPSPGSAESTSAP
-53 GASASAGLDPRYEE
+53 GATAAAGLDPRYEE

-80 AGDARALSGQ
+80 AGDARALSEKDV
-90 NASSGGGVQGWVDA
+90 SSDGGVQAWVDE
-104 DGGTAVFAYS
+104 DGGTAVFALSY
-114 RGDYASTLTAVGM
+114 GYYASTLTAVDM
-127 ADGSSL
+127 RDGSTR
-133 WAVDLKDH
+133 WTVDLKDH

-161 VYCLP
+161 EYCLP
-166 MSVQNHVVCD
+166 MTVQNHVVCD

-187 VTEIP
+187 VAEIP
-192 ETTDFMGVGSGE
+192 ETTDFMGIGSGE

-210 GNLGGNAAPVGVAAW
+210 GNLGGNAVPVGVAAW

-232 WRRDGLILDRSSV
+232 WRRDDLILDLSSV

-252 RSSGSQTSYE
+252 RRSGSRTSYE
-262 VISLTDGTTLSSFEL
+262 VVSLTDGATLSSFEL
-277 PDGGLGANLAM
+277 PDGGFGANLAM

-305 QAQYKVELLDT
+305 QAQYKVELLDA
-316 GGDSLRVLAPAA
+316 GGGSLRVLAPAA
-328 QIENRQLSISE
+328 QIENRQLSISA

-381 TRVGA
+381 TRVDA

-433 FNSHRRVKRAGRF
+433 INSHRRVKRAGRF
-446 GFLIGRQS
+446 GFLIGRQT
-454 DNDVTTATLL
+454 DGGATTATLL

-587 EATSDGARWKGTAGT
+587 ETTPDGARWKGTAGT

-682 EITVTLSSSDT
+682 EITVTLSSSDA

>member
-1 MSAVTRLSAQ
+1 
-11 GLPVMTSR
+11 MTSR

-31 ATALGGC
+31 ATALSGC
-38 NPFSSSGSEEAASTP
+38 GPSPGSAESTSTP

-80 AGDARALSGQ
+80 AEDARALSEKD
-90 NASSGGGVQGWVDA
+90 ASSYGGVQAWVDE
-104 DGGTAVFAYS
+104 DGGTAVFALSYGS
-114 RGDYASTLTAVGM
+114 YVSTLTAVDM
-127 ADGSSL
+127 RDGSTR
-133 WAVDLKDH
+133 WTVDLKDH

-161 VYCLP
+161 EYCLP
-166 MSVQNHVVCD
+166 MTVQNHVVCD

-187 VTEIP
+187 VAEIP
-192 ETTDFMGVGSGE
+192 EVTDFIGVGSGE
-204 AQDVVV
+204 ARDVVV
-210 GNLGGNAAPVGVAAW
+210 GNLGGNAVPVGVAAW
-225 SVAGEEL
+225 SVAGAEL
-232 WRRDGLILDRSSV
+232 WRRDDLILDLSSV

-252 RSSGSQTSYE
+252 RRSGSQTSYE
-262 VISLTDGTTLSSFEL
+262 VVSLTDGATLSSFEL
-277 PDGGLGANLAM
+277 PDGGFGANLAM

-305 QAQYKVELLDT
+305 QAQYKVELLDA
-316 GGDSLRVLAPAA
+316 GGGSLRVLAPAA
-328 QIENRQLSISE
+328 QIENRQLSISA
-339 WPEEVLEHVPT
+339 WPEEVLEHIPT

-386 PDVPLPGIDEL
+386 PDVPLPGIDEF

-410 SLNAYAAADA
+410 SLSAYAAADA

-446 GFLIGRQS
+446 GFLIGRQT
-454 DNDVTTATLL
+454 DGGATTATLL

-587 EATSDGARWKGTAGT
+587 ETTPDGARWKGTAGT

-682 EITVTLSSSDT
+682 EITVTLSSSDA

>member
-1 MSAVTRLSAQ
+1 
-11 GLPVMTSR
+11 MTSR

-31 ATALGGC
+31 ATALSGC
-38 NPFSSSGSEEAASTP
+38 NPFSSSGSEEAASAS
-53 GASASAGLDPRYEE
+53 GASASAGLDPRYAE
-67 GAFGAWSASLHTD
+67 GAFGAWSASLHID
-80 AGDARALSGQ
+80 AGDARALSEKDV
-90 NASSGGGVQGWVDA
+90 SSGGGVQGWVDA

-133 WAVDLKDH
+133 WTVDLKDH

-252 RSSGSQTSYE
+252 RSSGSRTSYE
-262 VISLTDGTTLSSFEL
+262 IISLTDGATLSSFEL

-339 WPEEVLEHVPT
+339 WPEEVLEHIPT

-360 PGRIRSRDDDWYRG
+360 PGRIRSRDDDWYWG

-433 FNSHRRVKRAGRF
+433 FNSHRRVERTGRF

-454 DNDVTTATLL
+454 DGGATTVTLL

-506 PSAPSTAPAPAP
+506 SSAPPPSPAPAP

-544 DLAAANFDG
+544 DLAAGNFDG

-649 RSGDNGHYDLFCQ
+649 RSGDDGHYDLFCQ

-682 EITVTLSSSDT
+682 EITVTLSSSDA

-703 SNPSSPTL
+703 GNPSSSGIL

>member
-1 MSAVTRLSAQ
+1 
-11 GLPVMTSR
+11 MTSR

-31 ATALGGC
+31 ATALSGC
-38 NPFSSSGSEEAASTP
+38 GPSPGSAGSTSTP

-80 AGDARALSGQ
+80 AEDARALSEKD
-90 NASSGGGVQGWVDA
+90 ASSYGGVQAWADE
-104 DGGTAVFAYS
+104 DGGTAVFALSYGS
-114 RGDYASTLTAVGM
+114 YVSTLTAVDM
-127 ADGSSL
+127 RDGSTR
-133 WAVDLKDH
+133 WTVDLKDH

-147 VEAPLILGDFGFGD
+147 LEAPLILGDFGFGD
-161 VYCLP
+161 EYCLP
-166 MSVQNHVVCD
+166 MTVQNHVVCD

-187 VTEIP
+187 VAEIP
-192 ETTDFMGVGSGE
+192 EVTDFIGVGSGE
-204 AQDVVV
+204 ARDVVV
-210 GNLGGNAAPVGVAAW
+210 GNLGGNAVPVGVAAW
-225 SVAGEEL
+225 SVAGAEL
-232 WRRDGLILDRSSV
+232 WRRDDLILDLSSV

-252 RSSGSQTSYE
+252 RRSGSRTSYE
-262 VISLTDGTTLSSFEL
+262 VVSLTDGATLSSFEL
-277 PDGGLGANLAM
+277 PDGGFGANLAM

-316 GGDSLRVLAPAA
+316 GGGSLRVLAPAA
-328 QIENRQLSISE
+328 QIENRQLSISA
-339 WPEEVLEHVPT
+339 WPEEVLEHIPT

-433 FNSHRRVKRAGRF
+433 INSHRRVKRAGRF
-446 GFLIGRQS
+446 GFLIGRQT
-454 DNDVTTATLL
+454 DGGATTATLL

-485 TASGAPGIS
+485 TALGAPGIS

-587 EATSDGARWKGTAGT
+587 ETTPDGARWKGTAGT

-682 EITVTLSSSDT
+682 EITVTLSSSDA